1 MDPQEGPQQE
11 EPGEAGQSKAGAT
24 RPEGPSAPARMNPF
38 QVLTLILTLLGL
50 FTILTGVLNLMGG
63 LLAILPN
70 VLLLNVIY
78 YAVFGGLLFLSA
90 RLLAKKKALGA
101 WIFIAAILLSLGFNL
116 STGHGFSYLTALFG
130 VVVAW
135 QLFQFKK
142 QGEIR

>member
-1 MDPQEGPQQE
+1 MDPQEEARQE
-11 EPGEAGQSKAGAT
+11 GPGEAGQTEAGAT
-24 RPEGPSAPARMNPF
+24 RPEGPSAPPRLNPL
-38 QVLTLILTLLGL
+38 QVLILILTLLGL

-78 YAVFGGLLFLSA
+78 YVVFGGLLFLSA
-90 RLLAKKKALGA
+90 RLLAKKKALGV

-116 STGHGFSYLTALFG
+116 ATGHGFSYLTALFG

-142 QGEIR
+142 QGEIQ